1 MRQGTRMPEI
11 ALPFAVVGAAGG
23 WLSADFLTNPLV
35 NLTAECNPW
44 LTAASAAAVA
54 TSVGRSLTRRFGE
67 RASWSA
73 PPSATWVQLV
83 IAVSLGGTVT
93 GAAVGGLTWLTS
105 RGLLFGAGAG
115 LLCAIPFLP
124 VCGLVVAAARRAAR
138 ARLGSIVA
146 GSDRRAM
153 WAIMMAALAVVTL
166 LALPGWIALGN
177 SFARA
182 PHVARIMAAGAGV
195 IAMALLIAD
204 GVARRRVARVGVAG
218 MELREAGADADRDDP
233 APELDFGLGEEVL
246 AKMARG
252 GAAYRTRER
261 AVALVLGSLEQARGA
276 IRQAMVRG
284 AIGLAIIGAALV
296 CHALNLPR
304 AALVA
309 YHEYQCSPM
318 LARSCRVAASLLEA
332 APEGEARRARAAAA
346 FEQGCDYN
354 DEPSCNGL
362 ARMRR
367 RAAEE
372 WSDGAALGV
381 TTARR

>member
-1 MRQGTRMPEI
+1 
-11 ALPFAVVGAAGG
+11 V
-23 WLSADFLTNPLV
+23 
-35 NLTAECNPW
+35 
-44 LTAASAAAVA
+44 AAA
-54 TSVGRSLTRRFGE
+54 VGRSLTRRFGE
-67 RASWSA
+67 RASWAA

-83 IAVSLGGTVT
+83 IAVSLGGAFT
-93 GAAVGGLTWLTS
+93 GAAVGGVTWLTS
-105 RGLLFGAGAG
+105 RGLLFGAAAG
-115 LLCAIPFLP
+115 LLCAMPFLP

-182 PHVARIMAAGAGV
+182 PHVARAMAVGAGL
-195 IAMALLIAD
+195 IATALLVAD
-204 GVARRRVARVGVAG
+204 GIALRRVARVGVAG

-261 AVALVLGSLEQARGA
+261 AVALVLGSLEQARAA
-276 IRQAMVRG
+276 IRQAMLRG
-284 AIGLAIIGAALV
+284 AIGLTIIGAALV

-304 AALVA
+304 EAVIV
-309 YHEYQCSPM
+309 YHEYQCSPS
-318 LARSCRVAASLLEA
+318 LAQSCRAAGSLLEA
-332 APEGEARRARAAAA
+332 ATEGEARRARTVAA
-346 FEQGCDYN
+346 FEQGCDYS
-354 DEPSCNGL
+354 DEPSCHGL
-362 ARMRR
+362 SRMRR
-367 RAAEE
+367 RAADE
-372 WSDGAALGV
+372 WNDGAALGV